1 MQGRDS
7 PREPGRFR
15 DKVKPTLSRDEHAGA
30 DPPKPIYV
38 SLIVGGEGAENRTAI
53 AAARAVGKLADE
65 VGERIKPSGLK
76 LLLTFHIAGSII
88 APAYQG
94 LRTGRYV
101 PREELLDVQAAV
113 PVPLATADDARAYI
127 TSVLQQTSRL
137 VNAYVARRKLNVST
151 AATQA
156 A

>member
-1 MQGRDS
+1 
-7 PREPGRFR
+7 
-15 DKVKPTLSRDEHAGA
+15 LSRDEHAGA

-76 LLLTFHIAGSII
+76 LLLTFHIAGSIV

-113 PVPLATADDARAYI
+113 PVPLATADARAYI
-127 TSVLQQTSRL
+127 TSVLQETSRL
-137 VNAYVARRKLNVST
+137 VNAYVARRRLKVST

-156 A
+156 ALSEMLKKVPELPL